1 MCPNGVYF
9 RKLNLFSLWHA
20 FICKKWTCGNYVHG
34 DVFVHDIG
42 RNMFCV
48 VGEFEGYFFFR
59 ERCGLLIVHGVVWK
73 YVVCVPISVFHEELC
88 EEGL

>member
-1 MCPNGVYF
+1 M
-9 RKLNLFSLWHA
+9 
-20 FICKKWTCGNYVHG
+20 
-34 DVFVHDIG
+34 HDIG

-59 ERCGLLIVHGVVWK
+59 ERCGLLIVHGVVGK

>member
-1 MCPNGVYF
+1 MNVY
-9 RKLNLFSLWHA
+9 
-20 FICKKWTCGNYVHG
+20 
-34 DVFVHDIG
+34 VHDIG

-48 VGEFEGYFFFR
+48 VGEFAGYFIR
-59 ERCGLLIVHGVVWK
+59 EMCLLILHGVVWK